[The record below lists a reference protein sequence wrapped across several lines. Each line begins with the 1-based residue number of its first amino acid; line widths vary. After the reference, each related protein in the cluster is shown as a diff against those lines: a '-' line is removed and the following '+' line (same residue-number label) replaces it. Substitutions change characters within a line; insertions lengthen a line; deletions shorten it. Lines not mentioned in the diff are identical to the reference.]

1 MFLKQTN
8 VFCVKHFF
16 NCAVF
21 VVCLRLTV
29 FVCCFAICLVPLPSS
44 SCLITWFLWLFVLSH
59 KCHKSTHWLCSA
71 LLCLLCCADP
81 AMLMQCTL
89 VVQHSCCCCF
99 CPVRKAFVVVIVKL
113 VLPVDVT
120 IVTIAVFHQCQVK
133 KFCCWWWGWYFHCL
147 FIWIFIL
154 FCLFV
159 ALIACVPELHCFGI

>member
-1 MFLKQTN
+1 M
-8 VFCVKHFF
+8 FCVKHFF

-29 FVCCFAICLVPLPSS
+29 FVCCFAICLVPSPSS

-59 KCHKSTHWLCSA
+59 NCHKSTHWLCSA

-113 VLPVDVT
+113 VLPTDV
-120 IVTIAVFHQCQVK
+120 IVVTVAVFHQYQIK
-133 KFCCWWWGWYFHCL
+133 LLFLFLRLILPLSFYLNLYFV
-147 FIWIFIL
+147 
-154 FCLFV
+154 LFV
-159 ALIACVPELHCFGI
+159 CGTNCLCTRTSLFWN